1 MYVWKNRTY
10 KYGYGRI
17 SFKKNIK
24 PQLYRLRKLTVYY
37 WMLLNE
43 IPFCKFIVVN
53 PNNRN
58 RSSKFIRNIQAN
70 LIQSITNLANHLY
83 HYLGH
88 FYSTVNVM
96 VNIKMRISKKEK
108 FYVKWILAVKYNLNK
123 VNQNHYGLTRKFLL
137 AYYDPREKCTL
148 M

>member
-1 MYVWKNRTY
+1 MFEKNRTY

-70 LIQSITNLANHLY
+70 LIQSITIS
-83 HYLGH
+83 
-88 FYSTVNVM
+88 YSESFVFLSWPLLQHCKCNCKC
-96 VNIKMRISKKEK
+96 KMRISKKEK